1 MSPVGEYIIG
11 KLRENGDV
19 THVSDESSGGAG
31 SGHCPRE
38 IIHCRMQGVNY
49 RIEVDTRLG

>member
-19 THVSDESSGGAG
+19 THVSDASRGGPG
-31 SGHCPRE
+31 SGTYLHE
-38 IIHCRMQGVNY
+38 VIHCRMQGVNY
-49 RIEVDTRLG
+49 RIEIEDRPG